1 MRQSSNSWKEN
12 PFTGAYNG
20 DFTVK
25 CQYCGRI
32 LMGGEGYYQRD
43 GKPYCEDCVESADLE
58 DLIRICE
65 TDVDELYRSVG
76 LTHNLVLGDAD
87 L

>member
-1 MRQSSNSWKEN
+1 MRQSGNYWNKS
-12 PFTGAYNG
+12 PFFQPYDG

-43 GKPYCEDCVESADLE
+43 GKPYCEECVESADLE

-76 LTHNLVLGDAD
+76 LTHNLVLGDAE